1 MTAHEHSP
9 DPHHDTYSKTLFG
22 FWLYLLTDFMLF
34 AALFAT
40 YAVLGKSTF
49 GGPAAKNLFHLSYA
63 MIQTLILLATS
74 LTSGLASAYAHR
86 KQISTTTFYFVL
98 TFVLGCF
105 FLLLQ
110 IDDFRTLILAGH
122 GWNQSAFL
130 STFYTLVGTHT
141 LHIVI
146 GLIWTPLILI
156 LLYRD
161 GFNTT
166 SLRRIACL
174 KMFWQFLALIWIFIF
189 TIVYLLG
196 GVQ

>member
-1 MTAHEHSP
+1 MITHEHTP

-22 FWLYLLTDFMLF
+22 FWLYLLSDFMLF

-49 GGPAAKNLFHLSYA
+49 GGPAAKDLFHLSYA
-63 MIQTLILLATS
+63 MTETIILLTAS
-74 LTSGLASAYAHR
+74 FTSGLASAYAHR
-86 KQISTTTFYFVL
+86 KEMTKTTIYFLL
-98 TFVLGCF
+98 TFILGCL
-105 FLLLQ
+105 FLGLQ
-110 IDDFRTLILAGH
+110 IDDFRALVVGGH

-146 GLIWTPLILI
+146 GLIWVPLVLI

-166 SLRRIACL
+166 SLRRVACL
-174 KMFWQFLALIWIFIF
+174 KMFWQFLNLIWIFIF
-189 TIVYLLG
+189 TVYCH
-196 GVQ
+196 Q